1 VPPDV
6 APGGARRSDRDAG
19 LDGDLAGVGFHG
31 DLRGLACVRQAD
43 LDPLAA
49 GHDSPAHWK
58 HDPGTH
64 SAAGPRSAP
73 PGYAWAMARDRRREH
88 LAEQVIWITPGWPPP
103 RTAPSAAV
111 AGELAGRAVITQI
124 GLTVWDIAPG
134 EPYDLAVEVNAVN
147 TAAQVRGLS
156 RYHLFG
162 FSAGATVALAA
173 TLALGDAVQSLTL
186 LEAAVIGDDDW
197 HPAETAFRARLAG
210 VRALPAEQR
219 IPASRQL
226 YMRPG
231 EPLPPLG
238 PPAPWD
244 ARDDM
249 LEDMLAQVGFTSSD
263 LAAITVP
270 VLAISGGCSNPRFQL
285 QDERLVEVI
294 PHARAEVFSERS
306 HSSPPHRA
314 EPARLAD
321 MLIDFWTRSA
331 RTTAT

>member
-1 VPPDV
+1 
-6 APGGARRSDRDAG
+6 
-19 LDGDLAGVGFHG
+19 
-31 DLRGLACVRQAD
+31 
-43 LDPLAA
+43 
-49 GHDSPAHWK
+49 
-58 HDPGTH
+58 
-64 SAAGPRSAP
+64 
-73 PGYAWAMARDRRREH
+73 M
-88 LAEQVIWITPGWPPP
+88 AEQVIWISP
-103 RTAPSAAV
+103 APSQPGNPPSDAV
-111 AGELAGRAVITQI
+111 AGELAGRAVITQ
-124 GLTVWDIAPG
+124 LCLAVWDLAPG
-134 EPYDLAVEVNAVN
+134 EPYGLATEVDAVNA
-147 TAAQVRGLS
+147 AARAHGLL

-173 TLALGDAVQSLTL
+173 TLALGPTVQSLTL
-186 LEAAVIGDDDW
+186 LEAAEIGDDDW
-197 HPAETAFRARLAG
+197 HPAETAFRASLAA

-238 PPAPWD
+238 APAPWD
-244 ARDDM
+244 PRDDM
-249 LEDMLAQVGFTSSD
+249 LEDMLARVGFTSSD

-270 VLAISGGCSNPRFQL
+270 VLAISGGRSNPRFRL

-314 EPARLAD
+314 EPARLAE

-331 RTTAT
+331 RTTTT